1 MGKYVLAA
9 FALFVTLASCTQ
21 ESKIEQTTL
30 IKREDFKKT
39 QSLVGSTVQ
48 FDDIVLKPT
57 RLQVCDSLLITM
69 NKREERMFHVFNLN
83 SKKKIGECISVGQG
97 PNEMVSPSFVKCD
110 GRSMHIFDMMTCTLF
125 EYPMAEFITSSN
137 PIAVKKTK
145 LSEKIFG
152 DVRFVEN
159 GIIGSTYYPN
169 YRFVKFDIA
178 GAKTDTMGAYPSSDA
193 SLSEREKLETYKFV
207 FTTNSVDKIAVCS
220 NWTDLIEI
228 YDNEGNLQKR
238 LHGPEQ
244 FVSSFKE
251 SRNGNV
257 VMARRVKGQTRDA
270 YFNPVSVGDD
280 FFVLFNGKSEDEEG
294 YSQLSNQIFVFGWDG
309 TPKQVLSLDQGVFT
323 FTVDERNKKIYG
335 ISDQPEFHIVE
346 FSYD

>member
-1 MGKYVLAA
+1 MLAA

-228 YDNEGNLQKR
+228 YDNEGICKKGFMDQS
-238 LHGPEQ
+238 
-244 FVSSFKE
+244 SSFLLLK
-251 SRNGNV
+251 SR
-257 VMARRVKGQTRDA
+257 VMGM
-270 YFNPVSVGDD
+270 
-280 FFVLFNGKSEDEEG
+280 L
-294 YSQLSNQIFVFGWDG
+294 LWH
-309 TPKQVLSLDQGVFT
+309 GV
-323 FTVDERNKKIYG
+323 
-335 ISDQPEFHIVE
+335 
-346 FSYD
+346 